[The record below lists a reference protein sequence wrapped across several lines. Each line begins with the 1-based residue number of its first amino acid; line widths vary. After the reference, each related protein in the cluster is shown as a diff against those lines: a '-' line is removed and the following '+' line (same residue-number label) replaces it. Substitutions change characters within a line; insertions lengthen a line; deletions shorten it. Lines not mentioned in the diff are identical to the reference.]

1 MTKTYYL
8 TTPIYYVNGK
18 PHIGHA
24 YTSILCDT
32 FARFHRLLGES
43 VFYITGTDEHG
54 IKVQKAALEQGKEPK
69 AFVDAIVPEFKE
81 LWRVLGIQYDHFIRT
96 TDDYHKTVVQKVLS
110 DIEKKGDIYKASY
123 KGWYCT
129 PCESFW
135 TELQLKD
142 GKCPECNRGVERLEE
157 ENYFFKMSTYQP
169 WLIDYIQKNPNFIQP
184 EYRKNEV
191 LGFLKEPLED
201 LCITRPKTRLTWG
214 IEYPGSKDHVVY
226 VWFDALLNYVT
237 GAGYLTDDKKF
248 KMLWPADLHL
258 VGKDILRQ
266 HAVFWPIMLK
276 AMGVE
281 MPKLVFAHGWWR
293 IGGAKMSKSVG
304 NVVDPIALVQKYG
317 SDVLRYFLLRE
328 VTLGLD
334 GTYSEDLL
342 IERYSSDLANDLGNL
357 WHRVASML
365 EKYNN
370 KRMPVFNKFVGSS
383 YADLWNNVNCCMKQY
398 DPRGALEFIWKWLK
412 NVDVKEKPTYE
423 TSINEFPRSY
433 FCIAGSNQFIE
444 IRTPWVD
451 AKDPSRRERVDET
464 LGFLAEQI
472 AHYGYLLR
480 PFLPETANKIL
491 ARLKLN
497 PEHIFKDAE
506 DFSKPL
512 MVAGTII
519 ERGEP
524 LFPRLDEKTS

>member
-32 FARFHRLLGES
+32 FARFHRMIGEK
-43 VFYITGTDEHG
+43 VFYMTGTDEHG
-54 IKVQKAALEQGKEPK
+54 IKVQKAALEQGKDPK
-69 AFVDAIVPEFKE
+69 AFVDAIVPEFQE
-81 LWRVLGIQYDHFIRT
+81 LWRVLWIQNDYFIRT
-96 TDDYHKTVVQKVLS
+96 TDDYHKATVQKVLS

-135 TELQLKD
+135 TALQLKD
-142 GKCPECNRGVERLEE
+142 GKCPDCDRAVDQLEE
-157 ENYFFKMSTYQP
+157 ENYFFKMSHYQS
-169 WLIDYIQKNPNFIQP
+169 WLIDYIQQHPDFIQP

-191 LGFLKEPLED
+191 LGFLREPLED
-201 LCITRPKTRLTWG
+201 LCITRPKSRLTWG
-214 IEYPGSKDHVVY
+214 IEYPGSKEHVVY
-226 VWFDALLNYVT
+226 VWFDALLNYLS

-248 KMLWPADLHL
+248 KSLWPADLQL
-258 VGKDILRQ
+258 LGKDILRQ

-293 IGGAKMSKSVG
+293 VGGAKMSKSIG

-317 SDVLRYFLLRE
+317 SDVLRYFLLNE

-342 IERYSSDLANDLGNL
+342 VERYSSDLANSLGNL
-357 WHRVASML
+357 WHRTASMI
-365 EKYNN
+365 EKYFEG
-370 KRMPVFNKFVGSS
+370 KIPQGKTGSRFYIS
-383 YADLWNNVNCCMKQY
+383 LGLWEDVSKAVLAY
-398 DPRGALEFIWKWLK
+398 DPREALAKIWA
-412 NVDVKEKPTYE
+412 VIT
-423 TSINEFPRSY
+423 R
-433 FCIAGSNQFIE
+433 ANQFVE
-444 IRTPWVD
+444 ETKPWAL
-451 AKDPSRRERVDET
+451 AKDPAKREE
-464 LGFLAEQI
+464 LADVLYNLADAV
-472 AHYGYLLR
+472 AHVGILLQA
-480 PFLPETANKIL
+480 FMPETAARIL
-491 ARLKLN
+491 DRLKIEK
-497 PEHIFKDAE
+497 PEDVRTGS
-506 DFSKPL
+506 DFSRPL
-512 MVAGTII
+512 VVAGTMI
-519 ERGEP
+519 EKGEP

>member
-81 LWRVLGIQYDHFIRT
+81 LWRVLGIHYDHFIRT
-96 TDDYHKTVVQKVLS
+96 TDDYHKTTVQKVLS
-110 DIEKKGDIYKASY
+110 DLEKKGDIYKASY

-142 GKCPECNRGVERLEE
+142 GKCPDCNRGVDQLEE
-157 ENYFFKMSTYQP
+157 ENYFFKMSTYQQ
-169 WLIDYIQKNPNFIQP
+169 WLIDYIQRHPDFIQP

-191 LGFLKEPLED
+191 LGFLREPLED

-248 KMLWPADLHL
+248 KSLWPADLHL

-281 MPKLVFAHGWWR
+281 MPKLVFAHGWWKM
-293 IGGAKMSKSVG
+293 GGAKMSKSVG

-317 SDVLRYFLLRE
+317 SDVLRYFLLNE

-342 IERYSSDLANDLGNL
+342 VERYSSDLANSLGNL
-357 WHRVASML
+357 WHRTASMI
-365 EKYNN
+365 EKYFEGKIPEGVRAHRFYN
-370 KRMPVFNKFVGSS
+370 PIE
-383 YADLWNNVNCCMKQY
+383 LWENVSKAVMAH
-398 DPRGALEFIWKWLK
+398 DPREALGKIWE
-412 NVDVKEKPTYE
+412 VI
-423 TSINEFPRSY
+423 SR
-433 FCIAGSNQFIE
+433 ANQFVE
-444 IRTPWVD
+444 ETKPWAL
-451 AKDPSRRERVDET
+451 AKDSSKKEELADVLFNLADSVAHVAILLQAFMPGTAGRI
-464 LGFLAEQI
+464 LG
-472 AHYGYLLR
+472 
-480 PFLPETANKIL
+480 
-491 ARLKLN
+491 RLKIDS
-497 PEHIFKDAE
+497 PEKIHTDSE
-506 DFSKPL
+506 FSKPL
-512 MVAGTII
+512 VTVGVTI
-519 ERGEP
+519 EKGEP

>member
-32 FARFHRLLGES
+32 FARFHRMMGEK

-54 IKVQKAALEQGKEPK
+54 IKVQKAALEQSKDPK
-69 AFVDAIVPEFKE
+69 AFVDEIVPQFKE

-96 TDDYHKTVVQKVLS
+96 TDDYHKATVQKVLS
-110 DIEKKGDIYKASY
+110 DLEKKGDIYRASY

-135 TELQLKD
+135 TALQLKE
-142 GKCPECNRGVERLEE
+142 GKCPDCNRGVDQLEE
-157 ENYFFKMSTYQP
+157 ENYFFKMSAYQQ
-169 WLIDYIQKNPNFIQP
+169 WLIDYIGQHPDFIQP

-201 LCITRPKTRLTWG
+201 LCITRPKARLTWG

-226 VWFDALLNYVT
+226 VWFDALLNYLS

-248 KMLWPADLHL
+248 KSLWPADLHL
-258 VGKDILRQ
+258 MAKDILRQ
-266 HAVFWPIMLK
+266 HAIFWPIMLK

-281 MPKLVFAHGWWR
+281 MPKLVFAHGWWKF
-293 IGGAKMSKSVG
+293 GGAKMSKSVG

-317 SDVLRYFLLRE
+317 SDVLRYFLLNE

-342 IERYSSDLANDLGNL
+342 VERYSSDLANGLGNL
-357 WHRVASML
+357 WHRTASMI
-365 EKYNN
+365 EKYFEG
-370 KRMPVFNKFVGSS
+370 KIPRGTKERRFYMP
-383 YADLWNNVNCCMKQY
+383 ADLW
-398 DPRGALEFIWKWLK
+398 K
-412 NVDVKEKPTYE
+412 NVSKAALAYA
-423 TSINEFPRSY
+423 PREALTA
-433 FCIAGSNQFIE
+433 IWVVITRANQFVE
-444 IRTPWVD
+444 ETKPWVL
-451 AKDPSRRERVDET
+451 AKESSKKEE
-464 LGFLAEQI
+464 LADVLFNLADSV
-472 AHYGYLLR
+472 AHVAILLQA
-480 PFLPETANKIL
+480 FMPETAKKIL
-491 ARLKLN
+491 DRLKVISY
-497 PEHIFKDAE
+497 EKIVSDKEFC
-506 DFSKPL
+506 KPL
-512 MVAGTII
+512 VAVGTVI
-519 ERGEP
+519 EKGEP

>member
-1 MTKTYYL
+1 
-8 TTPIYYVNGK
+8 VNGK

-32 FARFHRLLGES
+32 FARFHRMIGEK

-54 IKVQKAALEQGKEPK
+54 IKVQKAALEQNKDPK
-69 AFVDAIVPEFKE
+69 AFVDEIVPQFKE

-96 TDDYHKTVVQKVLS
+96 TDDYHKKTVQKVLS
-110 DIEKKGDIYKASY
+110 DLEAKGDIYKASY
-123 KGWYCT
+123 HGWYCT

-135 TELQLKD
+135 TELQLKE
-142 GKCPECNRGVERLEE
+142 GKCPDCGRGVDRLEE
-157 ENYFFKMSTYQP
+157 ENYFFKMSTYQQ
-169 WLIDYIQKNPNFIQP
+169 WLIDYIQKNPDFIQP

-201 LCITRPKTRLTWG
+201 LCITRPKARLTWG

-248 KMLWPADLHL
+248 KSLWPADLHL

-266 HAVFWPIMLK
+266 HAIFWPIMLK

-293 IGGAKMSKSVG
+293 IGGAKMSKTTG
-304 NVVDPIALVQKYG
+304 NVVDPVALVQKYG
-317 SDVLRYFLLRE
+317 SDVLRYFLLNE

-342 IERYSSDLANDLGNL
+342 AERYSSDLANGLGNL
-357 WHRVASML
+357 WHRIASMI
-365 EKYNN
+365 EKYFEGKVPEPSPKFLLTDISLKEFFGSVNLIDN
-370 KRMPVFNKFVGSS
+370 QEIGKNVFFDSLRLWEKVRKSVCVYNPREALSS
-383 YADLWNNVNCCMKQY
+383 
-398 DPRGALEFIWKWLK
+398 IWK
-412 NVDVKEKPTYE
+412 VI
-423 TSINEFPRSY
+423 TS
-433 FCIAGSNQFIE
+433 ANQFVE
-444 IRTPWVD
+444 EKKPWSL
-451 AKDPSRRERVDET
+451 AKDPAKKQELADT
-464 LGFLAEQI
+464 LYLLAEAV
-472 AHYGYLLR
+472 AHVGVLLQA
-480 PFLPETANKIL
+480 FMPETAKKIL
-491 ARLKLN
+491 ARLK
-497 PEHIFKDAE
+497 
-506 DFSKPL
+506 
-512 MVAGTII
+512 VASYEKISNEKEFCKSLVTVGTMI
-519 ERGEP
+519 EKGEP

>member
-32 FARFHRLLGES
+32 FARFHQMIGEK

-54 IKVQKAALEQGKEPK
+54 IKVQKAALEQNKDPK
-69 AFVDAIVPEFKE
+69 AFVDEIVPQFKE
-81 LWRVLGIQYDHFIRT
+81 LWHVLGIRYDHFIRT
-96 TDDYHKTVVQKVLS
+96 TDDYHKKTVQKVLS
-110 DIEKKGDIYKASY
+110 DLEAKGDIYKASY
-123 KGWYCT
+123 HGCYCT

-135 TELQLKD
+135 TELQLKE
-142 GKCPECNRGVERLEE
+142 GKCPDCSREVDRLEE
-157 ENYFFKMSTYQP
+157 ENYFFKLSKYQD
-169 WLIDYIQKNPNFIQP
+169 WLKGYIQENSDFIQP
-184 EYRKNEV
+184 DYRKNEV

-201 LCITRPKTRLTWG
+201 LCITRPKARLTWG

-248 KMLWPADLHL
+248 KSLWPADLQL

-293 IGGAKMSKSVG
+293 IGGAKMSKSTG
-304 NVVDPIALVQKYG
+304 NVVDPGALVQKYG
-317 SDVLRYFLLRE
+317 SDVLRYFLLNE

-342 IERYSSDLANDLGNL
+342 VERYSSDLANGLGNL
-357 WHRVASML
+357 WHRVASMI
-365 EKYNN
+365 EKYFEGKTQKINDQSLINN
-370 KRMPVFNKFVGSS
+370 PLMQETFN
-383 YADLWNNVNCCMKQY
+383 LWLTVERYMLNYK
-398 DPRGALEFIWKWLK
+398 PREALGAIWS
-412 NVDVKEKPTYE
+412 VITQ
-423 TSINEFPRSY
+423 
-433 FCIAGSNQFIE
+433 ANQFVE
-444 IRTPWVD
+444 ETKPWSV
-451 AKDPSRRERVDET
+451 AKDLSRKEE
-464 LGFLAEQI
+464 LAQI
-472 AHYGYLLR
+472 LAILSECVAHIAVLL
-480 PFLPETANKIL
+480 LPCLPNTAEKIL
-491 ARLKLN
+491 GRFQLPLDWK
-497 PEHIFKDAE
+497 IQKVY
-506 DFSKPL
+506 DFSTSFLK
-512 MVAGTII
+512 AGVLIQK
-519 ERGEP
+519 GEP

>member
-32 FARFHRLLGES
+32 FARFHRMLGEN

-69 AFVDAIVPEFKE
+69 AFVDAIVPEFKK
-81 LWRVLGIQYDHFIRT
+81 LWQVLGIQYDYFIRT
-96 TDDYHKTVVQKVLS
+96 TDDDHKTVVQKVLS
-110 DIEKKGDIYKASY
+110 DLEKKGDIYKASY

-135 TELQLKD
+135 TALQLKD
-142 GKCPECNRGVERLEE
+142 GKCPDCNRGVDQIEE
-157 ENYFFKMSTYQP
+157 ENYFFKMSAYQP
-169 WLIDYIQKNPNFIQP
+169 WLINYIQKHPDFIQP

-226 VWFDALLNYVT
+226 VWFDALLNYLS
-237 GAGYLTDDKKF
+237 GAGYLLDDKEF
-248 KMLWPADLHL
+248 NSLWPADLHL
-258 VGKDILRQ
+258 MAKDILRQ
-266 HAVFWPIMLK
+266 HAIFWPIMLK

-304 NVVDPIALVQKYG
+304 NVVDPIATVQKYG
-317 SDVLRYFLLRE
+317 SDVLRYFLLNE

-334 GTYSEDLL
+334 GTYSEELL
-342 IERYSSDLANDLGNL
+342 VERYSSDLANGLGNL
-357 WHRVASML
+357 WHRVASMI
-365 EKYNN
+365 EKYFDGKTQKINDQSLIN
-370 KRMPVFNKFVGSS
+370 DPLMQETFV
-383 YADLWNNVNCCMKQY
+383 LWSTVERHMLNYK
-398 DPRGALEFIWKWLK
+398 PREALGAIWS
-412 NVDVKEKPTYE
+412 VVTQ
-423 TSINEFPRSY
+423 
-433 FCIAGSNQFIE
+433 ANQFVE
-444 IRTPWVD
+444 ETKPWSV
-451 AKDPSRRERVDET
+451 AKDSSRKEE
-464 LGFLAEQI
+464 LAQI
-472 AHYGYLLR
+472 LAVLSECVAHIAVLLL
-480 PFLPETANKIL
+480 PFLPNTAKNILDRLHLPSDWKIPRVYEYAKSFL
-491 ARLKLN
+491 
-497 PEHIFKDAE
+497 E
-506 DFSKPL
+506 
-512 MVAGTII
+512 AGISI
-519 ERGEP
+519 EKGEP

>member
-1 MTKTYYL
+1 VTKTYYL
-8 TTPIYYVNGK
+8 TTPIYYVNAK

-32 FARFHRLLGES
+32 FARFHRLLDEK

-54 IKVQKAALEQGKEPK
+54 IKVQKAALEQGKDPK

-96 TDDYHKTVVQKVLS
+96 TDDYHKATVQKVLS
-110 DIEKKGDIYKASY
+110 DLEKKGDIYKASY
-123 KGWYCT
+123 HGWYCT

-142 GKCPECNRGVERLEE
+142 GKCPDCNRGVDQLEE
-157 ENYFFKMSTYQP
+157 ENYFFKMSGYQQ
-169 WLIDYIQKNPNFIQP
+169 WLIDYIRDHPDFIQP
-184 EYRKNEV
+184 ECRRNEV

-201 LCITRPKTRLTWG
+201 LCITRPKARLTWG

-226 VWFDALLNYVT
+226 VWFDALLNYLS

-248 KMLWPADLHL
+248 KSLWPADLHL

-266 HAVFWPIMLK
+266 HAIFWPIMLK

-281 MPKLVFAHGWWR
+281 MPKLVFAHGWWK

-304 NVVDPIALVQKYG
+304 NVVDPVALVQKYS
-317 SDVLRYFLLRE
+317 SDVLRYFLLNE

-342 IERYSSDLANDLGNL
+342 VERYSSDLANSLGNL
-357 WHRVASML
+357 WHRTASMI
-365 EKYNN
+365 EKYFEG
-370 KRMPVFNKFVGSS
+370 KIPAGKQSS
-383 YADLWNNVNCCMKQY
+383 RLYIRLGLWEDVSKAILAY
-398 DPRGALEFIWKWLK
+398 DPREALAKIWA
-412 NVDVKEKPTYE
+412 VIT
-423 TSINEFPRSY
+423 R
-433 FCIAGSNQFIE
+433 ANQFVE
-444 IRTPWVD
+444 ETKPWVL
-451 AKDPSRRERVDET
+451 AKDPSKKEE
-464 LGFLAEQI
+464 LGNVLFDLADSV
-472 AHYGYLLR
+472 AHVAILLQA
-480 PFLPETANKIL
+480 FMPETAKKIL
-491 ARLKLN
+491 GRLKIEA
-497 PEHIFKDAE
+497 PEKIRTGSEFG
-506 DFSKPL
+506 KPL
-512 MVAGTII
+512 VVTGTTI
-519 ERGEP
+519 EKGEP